1 MRHHNGKVF
10 FVCLFLL
17 YMRDYGSDLK
27 KTKRK
32 RELEKERVKKEKSGG
47 KSKCESDR
55 PDCLATK

>member
-1 MRHHNGKVF
+1 
-10 FVCLFLL
+10 
-17 YMRDYGSDLK
+17 MRDYGSDLK